1 MRRATNHTVPST
13 KQPTPK
19 KAAAKKATKTAT
31 KTTTTKRAAVIPKA
45 FRPVAE
51 PKAVKKAAVKKAAK
65 KTAKPAPSVPSTA
78 TVADVNATW
87 LLAAKAADA
96 KKATNIKVIDLREI
110 TTFADFFIICS
121 GGSSRQTQAIANE
134 VETELKKVGER
145 PNSVEGYGNGEWVL
159 LDYGDI
165 VVHVFT
171 EQART
176 YYDLDRLWRD
186 GKEVAHGLLG

>member
-19 KAAAKKATKTAT
+19 KAAAKKATKSAT
-31 KTTTTKRAAVIPKA
+31 KTVTTKRTAVIPKA

-51 PKAVKKAAVKKAAK
+51 PKATKKAAVKKAVK
-65 KTAKPAPSVPSTA
+65 KVTPVASTA
-78 TVADVNATW
+78 TTADVNATW

-96 KKATNIKVIDLREI
+96 KKATHIHVIDLREI
-110 TTFADFFIICS
+110 TTFADFFVICS

-165 VVHVFT
+165 VVHIFT
-171 EQART
+171 EQSRT

-186 GKEVAHGLLG
+186 GKEVAHGL

>member
-13 KQPTPK
+13 KLPTTK
-19 KAAAKKATKTAT
+19 KAAAKKATKATTKTAT
-31 KTTTTKRAAVIPKA
+31 KPRAAVIPKA

-51 PKAVKKAAVKKAAK
+51 PKATKKAAAKKAVKKAAK
-65 KTAKPAPSVPSTA
+65 AAAPISSA
-78 TVADVNATW
+78 TMADVNATW
-87 LLAAKAADA
+87 LLAARAADA
-96 KKATNIKVIDLREI
+96 KKATNIRVIDLREI
-110 TTFADFFIICS
+110 TTFADFFVICS
-121 GGSSRQTQAIANE
+121 GSNSRQTQAIANE

-171 EQART
+171 DQSRT

-186 GKEVAHGLLG
+186 GKEVALTL